1 MIRKVIFAVLMLLIS
16 MHGCMEDELLWNFR
30 KPAYDFPTDG
40 IFVVNEGNFMYG
52 NASLTYYDPETR
64 EVFEDVFFKSNALP
78 LGDVAHSMTIRD
90 SLAYVVVNNSGRIYI
105 INTSTFEL
113 RGKITGLTSP
123 RYIHFLSDDKAY
135 VSDLY
140 ARSIAVVNPQTMEVT
155 GSISVNNHQADSY
168 QHSTEQL
175 LQYDRFVYTNCWSY
189 DNQVLV
195 IDSELDRVIDSIEV
209 FKQPNSMVMDRNQ
222 DLWVLCEGEDDQ
234 SPNGSSKAGL
244 MRIGAG
250 STRAEQILSFA
261 AGDMP
266 RELRIN
272 GSGDTLFYINGHVY
286 SYAISGSSPP
296 GLLVESPYAGNMF
309 NGFYGLEV
317 DPVSSELYVA
327 DAMDF
332 VQKGWVYR
340 YTPGGMPVDTFRAGI
355 APGAFCFKFR
365 K

>member
-1 MIRKVIFAVLMLLIS
+1 MIRLLIIAALLLMIS
-16 MHGCMEDELLWNFR
+16 MHGCMEDELLWDFQR
-30 KPAYDFPTDG
+30 PGYDFPTDG
-40 IFVVNEGNFMYG
+40 IFVINEGNFMYE

-105 INTSTFEL
+105 FNTSTFEL
-113 RGKITGLTSP
+113 KGKITGLTSP
-123 RYIHFLSDDKAY
+123 RYMHFISEDKAY

-140 ARSIAVVNPQTMEVT
+140 ARSIAIVNPLSMEVT
-155 GSISVNNHQADSY
+155 GTISVNNHKEDGY
-168 QHSTEQL
+168 QHSTEQM
-175 LQYDRFVYTNCWSY
+175 LQLDRFVYTNCWSY

-195 IDSELDRVIDSIEV
+195 IDSELDQLIDSIEV
-209 FKQPNSMVMDRNQ
+209 LKQPNSMVMDRNR
-222 DLWVLCEGEDDQ
+222 DLWVLCDGGMEEG
-234 SPNGSSKAGL
+234 PNGSGEAGL

-250 STRAEQILSFA
+250 STGAELVLSFA
-261 AGDMP
+261 EKDMP

-272 GSGDTLFYINGHVY
+272 GSGDTLYYINGHVY

-296 GLLVESPYAGNMF
+296 GLLVESPYAGSMF
-309 NGFYGLEV
+309 SGFYALEV

-340 YTPGGMPVDTFRAGI
+340 YTPGGTPVDTFRTGI
-355 APGAFCFKFR
+355 APGAFCFKF
-365 K
+365 